1 MGDYQHPL
9 FTALTLTRGCVI
21 LINVEGSFTMTKRY
35 DNFEEIR
42 CPVCNEVIVDG
53 EDFYG
58 FCPHVVVSYSDMA
71 GEFIYVNDALYE
83 IAEEM
88 DKKLESEEYSNME
101 DILIEFV
108 DTHDE
113 YVLLTYY
120 SEGIACGPV
129 SNTDY
134 VIFKVK

>member
-1 MGDYQHPL
+1 
-9 FTALTLTRGCVI
+9 
-21 LINVEGSFTMTKRY
+21 MTKRY

-42 CPVCNEVIVDG
+42 CPVCNEVIVDE

-58 FCPHVVVSYSDMA
+58 FCPHVVISYSDMA

-83 IAEEM
+83 IADEM
-88 DKKLESEEYSNME
+88 DKKLANEEYSNME

-108 DTHDE
+108 ETHDE
-113 YVLLTYY
+113 YVLLTFY

-134 VIFKVK
+134 VIFKIK